1 MKLDTNHPAHIYALD
16 VVSGKI
22 LACKLIQL
30 ACERYL
36 NDLQTGQNR
45 KLYFNQAYADHVIDF
60 FHKFIKH
67 SVGEWIGQPF
77 ILEPWQQF
85 QLWNLFGWR
94 YGSVDGPRRFRTSYT
109 EIPRKNG
116 KTTLS
121 AGINVYCTFGEGEA
135 KAEGYFAATK
145 KDQANIGFEEAQRMV
160 RQSPELRKH
169 LKVLRGSVVSYAME
183 QQIKS
188 LSSDK
193 DSMDGLNLHCGV
205 IDELHA
211 HKTDEVV
218 NVLRTAVGSRRQ
230 PLIYEITTAGTNLNG
245 VCYDHRKYTVQILE
259 GKVQDDRWFGMIYT
273 LDKDDD
279 WQDPSTWEKANPN
292 LGVSKKPEYLQTMVT
307 EAINK
312 PATQASIKR
321 LDFNIWEGAAERWLP
336 EFIWVKNKKDIQPTA
351 ADLVQHFEGVG
362 GLDLASVRDFNALA
376 MLFWNE
382 EHLFAKTMMWIPE
395 EMVDER
401 VKRYNIGFD
410 QWVIDGWIRKTSG
423 NVVDTNFLLD
433 EVDAFCREYK
443 LKTVAFD
450 KALAYHGLMQSMQE
464 RGIEGLEHPQSIMYM
479 SEPTKEIERLLLA
492 GDLKTD
498 GSPVMD
504 WMLGNVNLY
513 IDPNGNYKMNK
524 GKSIDKIDGPVALA
538 MAIGAMNENGVSS
551 FKKIDPY
558 NDPAV
563 KFF

>member
-1 MKLDTNHPAHIYALD
+1 MKIDHHHPAHHYALQ
-16 VVSGKI
+16 VCSGEI
-22 LACKLIQL
+22 LACHYIKLT
-30 ACERYL
+30 CERYL
-36 NDLQTGQNR
+36 DDLQNGHAR
-45 KLYFNQAYADHVIDF
+45 GLFFNQDYADHVINF
-60 FHKFIKH
+60 FHLFIKH

-77 ILEPWQQF
+77 LLEPWQQF

-94 YGSVDGPRRFRTSYT
+94 WQSPDGPRRFRTSYT

-145 KDQANIGFEEAQRMV
+145 REQASIGFEEAQRMI
-160 RQSPELRKH
+160 RQSPDLMRH
-169 LKVLRGSVVSYAME
+169 LKVLTGSVVSYAME
-183 QQIKS
+183 QRIKA
-188 LSSDK
+188 LSADK

-245 VCYDHRKYTVQILE
+245 VCYDHRKYTIQILE
-259 GKVQDDRWFGMIYT
+259 RKLQDDRWFGMIYT
-273 LDKDDD
+273 LDKGDD
-279 WQDPSTWEKANPN
+279 WQDPAVWIKANPN
-292 LGVSKKPEYLQTMVT
+292 LGVSKKQEYLETMVT

-321 LDFNIWEGAAERWLP
+321 LDFNIWEGATERWLP
-336 EFIWVKNKKDIQPTA
+336 EFIWIKNQKEHQPTVS
-351 ADLVQHFEGVG
+351 DLKDHFDGVG
-362 GLDLASVRDFNALA
+362 GLDLAAVRDFNALA

-382 EHLFAKTMMWIPE
+382 SDLYAKSMFWIPA

-410 QWVIDGWIRKTSG
+410 QWVSEGWIRQTSG
-423 NVVDTNFLLD
+423 DIVDTSFILD
-433 EVDAFCREYK
+433 EVDHFNREHA
-443 LKTVAFD
+443 LKMVAFD
-450 KALAYHGLMQSMQE
+450 KALAYHGLVQGMEE
-464 RGIEGLEHPQSIMYM
+464 RGIVGLEHPQSIMYM
-479 SEPTKEIERLLLA
+479 SEPTKEIERLLIS
-492 GDLKTD
+492 GEMKTD
-498 GSPVMD
+498 GSPVME
-504 WMLGNVNLY
+504 WMLGNIHLY
-513 IDPNGNYKMNK
+513 VDANGNYKMNK
-524 GKSIDKIDGPVALA
+524 GKSVDKIDGPVALA
-538 MAIGAMNENGVSS
+538 MAVAAMKHTGAARFN
-551 FKKIDPY
+551 KIDPY
-558 NDPAV
+558 NDPTT